1 MNESNVFVD
10 YMNRVRKSWVAK
22 LSDET
27 KELFKAMPQE
37 ERFKHYRDIDEKVVA
52 EHRKLTRERREDPKR
67 TTVKE
72 IADML
77 DTAAE
82 TVVKSLI
89 K

>member
-37 ERFKHYRDIDEKVVA
+37 ERFKHYRDIDEKWLRNIVNLPANAAKIRSVQPLKKWLICLTQQ
-52 EHRKLTRERREDPKR
+52 RKPL
-67 TTVKE
+67 
-72 IADML
+72 
-77 DTAAE
+77 
-82 TVVKSLI
+82 
-89 K
+89 

>member
-37 ERFKHYRDIDEKVVA
+37 ERFKHYRDID
-52 EHRKLTRERREDPKR
+52 
-67 TTVKE
+67 
-72 IADML
+72 
-77 DTAAE
+77 
-82 TVVKSLI
+82 
-89 K
+89 